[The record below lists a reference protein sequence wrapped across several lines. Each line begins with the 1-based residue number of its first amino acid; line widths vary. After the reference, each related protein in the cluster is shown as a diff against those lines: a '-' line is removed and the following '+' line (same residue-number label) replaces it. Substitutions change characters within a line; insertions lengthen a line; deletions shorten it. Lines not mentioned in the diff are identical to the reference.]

1 MALAIVFPGFSL
13 HSGPDGHSLAS
24 IGGHPAH
31 ATGNSV
37 RIYRSNGIEVLQE
50 QPYHSWRPL
59 SLVKDLVGKEAAMR
73 QDDTM
78 EKELVSEIVLLT
90 SGIVVVVTLIVAVM
104 VAFAR
109 VASVLP

>member
-1 MALAIVFPGFSL
+1 
-13 HSGPDGHSLAS
+13 
-24 IGGHPAH
+24 
-31 ATGNSV
+31 
-37 RIYRSNGIEVLQE
+37 
-50 QPYHSWRPL
+50 
-59 SLVKDLVGKEAAMR
+59 MR